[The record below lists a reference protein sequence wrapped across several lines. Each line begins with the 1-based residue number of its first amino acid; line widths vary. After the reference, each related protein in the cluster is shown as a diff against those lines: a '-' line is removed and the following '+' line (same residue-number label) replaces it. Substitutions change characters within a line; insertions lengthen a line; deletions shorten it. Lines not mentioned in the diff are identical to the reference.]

1 MNRNKL
7 ILLVATSL
15 VFSAFVALVLE
26 KERLLAT
33 GDTIYLKLAP
43 VDPRSLMQGDY
54 MILDYELAQEAGDAL
69 GENSSRRVVPVVA
82 KVDQSLVANFVRL
95 AQEDD
100 QLAPDEILL
109 FLKRNGDF
117 DLNIGAESFFFQ
129 EGHGEVFEEARYG
142 ELRFDGKGGTLL
154 VGLRDESLKTLGPE
168 RW

>member
-1 MNRNKL
+1 MR
-7 ILLVATSL
+7 
-15 VFSAFVALVLE
+15 
-26 KERLLAT
+26 
-33 GDTIYLKLAP
+33 G
-43 VDPRSLMQGDY
+43 
-54 MILDYELAQEAGDAL
+54 
-69 GENSSRRVVPVVA
+69 
-82 KVDQSLVANFVRL
+82 
-95 AQEDD
+95 
-100 QLAPDEILL
+100 ILL